1 MLNALIG
8 STGSL
13 LYVVTTIMVGRR
25 LLDGQNVTGS
35 RWGSITALLAG
46 SGATLQ
52 GYLLSQTVIIDSG
65 LNFGFFNV
73 LSLVSWLMVIL
84 LLLSML
90 AGRRENLGIVV
101 FPLAALCLLL
111 SMAFYN
117 DRHVLSHYSPGLST
131 HIALAILAYS
141 LLAIAALQALLL
153 AYQDYHLHSRHPGRI
168 MGAMPPL
175 QTMENLLFQVI
186 ALGVL
191 VLSLA
196 IVSGMVFLEDMFAQ
210 HVAHKTILSI
220 AAWLIFV
227 TLLWGRW
234 RFGWRGRIAIRW
246 SLIGFMF
253 LMLAFFGTKVVFEF
267 VLNRT

>member
-1 MLNALIG
+1 
-8 STGSL
+8 
-13 LYVVTTIMVGRR
+13 
-25 LLDGQNVTGS
+25 
-35 RWGSITALLAG
+35 
-46 SGATLQ
+46 
-52 GYLLSQTVIIDSG
+52 
-65 LNFGFFNV
+65 
-73 LSLVSWLMVIL
+73 
-84 LLLSML
+84 
-90 AGRRENLGIVV
+90 
-101 FPLAALCLLL
+101 
-111 SMAFYN
+111 MAFYN